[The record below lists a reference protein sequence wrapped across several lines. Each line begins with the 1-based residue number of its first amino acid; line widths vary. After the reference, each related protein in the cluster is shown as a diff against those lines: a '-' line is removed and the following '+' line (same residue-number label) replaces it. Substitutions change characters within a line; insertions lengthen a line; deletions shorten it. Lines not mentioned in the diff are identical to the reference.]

1 MIRRWM
7 LKSRKIRKPKKHN
20 KRPKKSIFGGLKVT
34 KVKKELKDDQEPLLC

>member
-20 KRPKKSIFGGLKVT
+20 KHPKKNIGGL
-34 KVKKELKDDQEPLLC
+34 KVKKELKEDREPLLF